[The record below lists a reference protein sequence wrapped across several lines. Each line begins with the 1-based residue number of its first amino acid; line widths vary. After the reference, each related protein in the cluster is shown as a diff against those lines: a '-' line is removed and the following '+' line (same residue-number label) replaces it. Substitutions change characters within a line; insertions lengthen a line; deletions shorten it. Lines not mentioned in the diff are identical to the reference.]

1 MDARLGALVFMEE
14 FMTDNELRQMA
25 IAGNKQIETAI
36 LELLKNYPYGPFQS
50 GNS

>member
-1 MDARLGALVFMEE
+1 MEE

-36 LELLKNYPYGPFQS
+36 LELLKNSIWSFQS